1 MCSNRIYGCLRARL
15 IWCLTRE
22 PTKQPATVRK
32 GSSPRSLTKTK
43 GIAAEVTVM
52 RPTFLVFFWVLK
64 LHLSDETY
72 AALFFDRLD
81 KCRQK
86 KTLF

>member
-1 MCSNRIYGCLRARL
+1 
-15 IWCLTRE
+15 
-22 PTKQPATVRK
+22 
-32 GSSPRSLTKTK
+32 
-43 GIAAEVTVM
+43 M

-64 LHLSDETY
+64 LRSSDETC

-86 KTLF
+86 KISAF